1 MTGRGLSKLLRLSCG
16 LTISRIM
23 GNNRRRWLRKASNTI
38 EQGLQIQHRLRATQI
53 QKGRGYKYRRP
64 RGTKHLKSKDAS
76 CKQNR
81 WAVAKRAVV
90 VKNCAF
96 ASLQLADE
104 ALVPWCWCCGGG
116 RRRDLH
122 KAALRVAVPHN
133 LCNNRPQ
140 YGLPKVS
147 YSLPSALPS
156 IEEEFLPRDK
166 GSSVVT
172 IPTHLYKGPKE
183 WTPVGCFIFFIFWPT
198 PRAWILDQC

>member
-1 MTGRGLSKLLRLSCG
+1 MRNTNGLSVTGRGLSKLLRLSCG

-104 ALVPWCWCCGGG
+104 ALVVWWCPGAHSAHGAMVVKGG
-116 RRRDLH
+116 
-122 KAALRVAVPHN
+122 KIFKVPSKYFHWF
-133 LCNNRPQ
+133 NNR
-140 YGLPKVS
+140 
-147 YSLPSALPS
+147 
-156 IEEEFLPRDK
+156 
-166 GSSVVT
+166 
-172 IPTHLYKGPKE
+172 
-183 WTPVGCFIFFIFWPT
+183 
-198 PRAWILDQC
+198 

>member
-1 MTGRGLSKLLRLSCG
+1 MRNTNGLSVTGRGLSKLLRLSCG

-23 GNNRRRWLRKASNTI
+23 GNNRRRRLRKASNTI

-81 WAVAKRAVV
+81 SAVAKRAVV

-104 ALVPWCWCCGGG
+104 ALVVWWCPGAHSAHGAMVVKGG
-116 RRRDLH
+116 
-122 KAALRVAVPHN
+122 KIFKVPSKYFHWF
-133 LCNNRPQ
+133 NNR
-140 YGLPKVS
+140 
-147 YSLPSALPS
+147 
-156 IEEEFLPRDK
+156 
-166 GSSVVT
+166 
-172 IPTHLYKGPKE
+172 
-183 WTPVGCFIFFIFWPT
+183 
-198 PRAWILDQC
+198 